1 MAGVG
6 GAPKHWGRQRSGRSG
21 GEWDWREMGER
32 GGTSRSSR
40 WAWWL
45 SIEAP
50 ERGRRFGS
58 ELRLQMGIAVDW
70 SGTHTHTHSHT
81 HQGRGGGGLPPDSYT
96 EERACVVLL
105 TMLPCGNTA
114 AAAVTVI

>member
-1 MAGVG
+1 MKSMRNCKCGGG
-6 GAPKHWGRQRSGRSG
+6 GALKQWGRQRNGRSG
-21 GEWDWREMGER
+21 LERERWEKGGGMGA
-32 GGTSRSSR
+32 GGTTRSSR

-81 HQGRGGGGLPPDSYT
+81 HQGRGGGVSLQTRTQRS
-96 EERACVVLL
+96 ERALFC
-105 TMLPCGNTA
+105 
-114 AAAVTVI
+114 